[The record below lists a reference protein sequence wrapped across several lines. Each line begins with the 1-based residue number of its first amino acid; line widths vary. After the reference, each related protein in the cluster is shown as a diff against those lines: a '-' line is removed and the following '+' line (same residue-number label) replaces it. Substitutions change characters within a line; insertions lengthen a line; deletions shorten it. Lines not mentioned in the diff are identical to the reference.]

1 MYCSSDQC
9 VLKQM
14 YSLKEIRPSQ
24 SCSIRKMFSL
34 GYGANARNITI
45 CLIQPC
51 LKLSERYRTRITQAN
66 FINDFQIL
74 SLLVVN
80 ISDSMLHP
88 ISFRFIPITTG
99 VFIASKSSIVR
110 VLTRATSRTSWT
122 RCLTHLPHATPS
134 EHLEQIVV
142 ARNASIYGVR
152 NRTKDT
158 VWLQSLLKTLFWCVG
173 ACELKVLCHPHKLY
187 VQHWT
192 LFPVISQHECCLLNV
207 ALLRDY
213 MLANVRITREDV
225 RALLLR
231 YTS

>member
-80 ISDSMLHP
+80 TSDSMLHP
-88 ISFRFIPITTG
+88 ISFR
-99 VFIASKSSIVR
+99 SSLSPQGSSLHPNHLLFGCSQEQR
-110 VLTRATSRTSWT
+110 LVLR
-122 RCLTHLPHATPS
+122 
-134 EHLEQIVV
+134 EQD
-142 ARNASIYGVR
+142 A
-152 NRTKDT
+152 
-158 VWLQSLLKTLFWCVG
+158 
-173 ACELKVLCHPHKLY
+173 
-187 VQHWT
+187 
-192 LFPVISQHECCLLNV
+192 
-207 ALLRDY
+207 
-213 MLANVRITREDV
+213 
-225 RALLLR
+225 
-231 YTS
+231 

>member
-1 MYCSSDQC
+1 MFEIVRALQDENHPGKLHQRFSNLESSGGQH
-9 VLKQM
+9 
-14 YSLKEIRPSQ
+14 
-24 SCSIRKMFSL
+24 L
-34 GYGANARNITI
+34 GFNAAPNI
-45 CLIQPC
+45 LP
-51 LKLSERYRTRITQAN
+51 
-66 FINDFQIL
+66 
-74 SLLVVN
+74 
-80 ISDSMLHP
+80 
-88 ISFRFIPITTG
+88 FIPITTG

-213 MLANVRITREDV
+213 MLSSVRITREDV